1 MEVIRWAAFV
11 FGLALIFL
19 TWSSVIR
26 SLIVPRGLSSSLSS
40 AITHTGKKLF
50 IFLANRFET
59 YEAKDKVLAM
69 EAPAILL
76 AQLFTWLMFLV
87 VGFGLMLWPLIDNY
101 FGQAMLES
109 GSSVFTL
116 GFASTH
122 NAGPTVIH
130 FAAAM
135 SGLIVVA
142 LQIGY
147 LPTLYGAFNRRET
160 VVTILQSRGG
170 APAWGPEILTRH
182 QMSGLT
188 GDLSHLYS
196 EWERWSADVV
206 ESHTNYPILI
216 LFRSPHPLRSWV
228 LGLLAVLD
236 AAALQLALQPAAA
249 PIEARLCLRMGFSC
263 FRHIAD
269 YLNIPYDPDPL
280 PSDPIELTFEEFVG
294 GIERMTDFDFPME
307 RTPEEAWPHFKGWRV
322 NYESIAYKL
331 SDLIVA
337 PPGPWSGLRNHLP
350 GMAMVPQRPPNRSPE
365 NPQDD
370 RPKLDRFGWHV

>member
-1 MEVIRWAAFV
+1 VNMVRWIAFV
-11 FGLALIFL
+11 IGLLL
-19 TWSSVIR
+19 VLWTWSSVIR
-26 SLIVPRGLSSSLSS
+26 SLIVPRGLVSSLSN
-40 AITHTGKKLF
+40 AITQIGKKFF
-50 IFLANRFET
+50 IFLANRFDT
-59 YEAKDKVLAM
+59 YEAKDRILAL
-69 EAPAILL
+69 EAPTILL
-76 AQLFTWLMFLV
+76 WQLFTWLALFV
-87 VGFGLMLWPLIDNY
+87 IGYGLMLWPLIGDSL
-101 FGQAMLES
+101 GQAMLEA

-122 NAGPTVIH
+122 EVAPTGVH
-130 FAAAM
+130 FAAA
-135 SGLIVVA
+135 STGLIVIA

-160 VVTILQSRGG
+160 VVTVLQSRGG

-196 EWERWSADVV
+196 EWERWAADVV

-236 AAALQLALQPAAA
+236 AAALQLALQPSAA

-269 YLNIPYDPDPL
+269 FLKISYDPDPL
-280 PSDPIELTFEEFVG
+280 PTDPIDLTFEEFVG
-294 GIERMTDFDFPME
+294 GLERLRDFDFPME

-322 NYESIAYKL
+322 NYESVAYKL

-337 PPGPWSGLRNHLP
+337 PPGPWSGLRSHLP

-365 NPQDD
+365 NPQDE
-370 RPKLDRFGWHV
+370 RPKLDRFGWHG